1 MENYLESIADL
12 LEVESVELTDSLE
25 SFDVWDSL
33 TILSIIAY
41 CDSDFDVQ
49 FSSDEIEGADTVQG
63 LKDLIQSRM

>member
-12 LEVESVELTDSLE
+12 LEVESVALTDSFE

-49 FSSDEIEGADTVQG
+49 FSSDEIEAAETVQG
-63 LKDLIQSRM
+63 LKDLIESRR